1 MFNIK
6 DLRSIYWRIYHVD
19 SEVEDI
25 AFKLFAEHKPN
36 SSIMSITHRLST
48 IKYVD
53 KVIFIENGKISG
65 LGTHDELLSSHSKYK
80 KYIELQAT
88 YSN

>member
-1 MFNIK
+1 
-6 DLRSIYWRIYHVD
+6 
-19 SEVEDI
+19 
-25 AFKLFAEHKPN
+25 
-36 SSIMSITHRLST
+36 MSITHRLST